1 MSIGFRYM
9 LQLIEAEIKSDDIY
23 ESSYDIEKLKS
34 LCSQV
39 YLIASSTEYVALA
52 TQNEIK
58 NKIDHVYDLVKKDNA
73 NEAN

>member
-9 LQLIEAEIKSDDIY
+9 LQLIETEIKNNDIY
-23 ESSYDIEKLKS
+23 ESTYDIDKLKS

-39 YLIASSTEYVALA
+39 YLIASSNDFVALA

-58 NKIDHVYDLVKKDNA
+58 NKIDHVYDLVKKENN
-73 NEAN
+73 NETN